1 VKSDLRAYGLQS
13 RRHVRLVLASLV
25 LLLSSNVAVA
35 KDAPIFVFSKSSA
48 SRVYADLQFGLNFI
62 GHSDLDFFPKVI
74 SGGIGVWLFDNIG
87 IEAHIDGGI
96 SSDRDRAFTVELED
110 ATGLSLRF
118 QSPPVKGLA
127 AYINV
132 GYVDFQLEQVESD
145 SRGTRRVSEGFS
157 GARVSL
163 GVVQRLPVL
172 DFLHVTGEYRAYLS
186 DSDLQ
191 VDTLAIGLRG
201 NLK

>member
-1 VKSDLRAYGLQS
+1 M
-13 RRHVRLVLASLV
+13 RRLTTFVTACVI
-25 LLLSSNVAVA
+25 LLLSSTLAVA
-35 KDAPIFVFSKSSA
+35 KDRPIFVFSQSPEA
-48 SRVYADLQFGLNFI
+48 RVYADLQFGINAI

-74 SGGIGVWLFDNIG
+74 SGGVGVWLFDNIG
-87 IEAHIDGGI
+87 VEVHFDGGI
-96 SSDRDRAFTVELED
+96 SSDSDGAFTVELED
-110 ATGLSLRF
+110 ASGIALRF
-118 QSPPVKGLA
+118 QSPPIRGLA
-127 AYINV
+127 AFINV

-163 GVVQRLPVL
+163 GVVQRLPIY

-191 VDTLAIGLRG
+191 VDTLAIGLRI